1 MLAVTARPRRFK
13 NFMQRRRSL
22 KFIIFTGAALPCDP
36 PVTSPQGNGLPEALV
51 NTFKRDYV
59 NITPL
64 SDATNDLGLIAGW
77 SEGYN
82 GNHPCSGRKM
92 RSLRE
97 YIAAQTATA

>member
-1 MLAVTARPRRFK
+1 M
-13 NFMQRRRSL
+13 
-22 KFIIFTGAALPCDP
+22 
-36 PVTSPQGNGLPEALV
+36 

-59 NITPL
+59 NVTPL
-64 SDATNDLGLIAGW
+64 PDATNDLGLIAGW

-97 YIAAQTATA
+97 CIAAQTATA